1 MHFDHSYF
9 EDDVI
14 EGFYVPSLIKK
25 SWAAQIELLCDIDKV
40 CKKYGIKYFA
50 EWGTL
55 LGAVRHGGFIP
66 WDDDLDICMKRADY
80 MKFLSFA
87 KDELPK
93 EYYFLNYYNTDY
105 YEMLTRLVNTTRL
118 PLSSEMMDKFHGFP
132 FNVGIDIFVLDNLA
146 PSKREQDI
154 HKKQVELIYQIINT
168 YDYLTQEQIKEQL
181 ELLVDF
187 TDSKKKDDY
196 YTKRDL
202 YLIADQICSQY
213 QEQASDELAMIPLWV
228 ENGISYKK
236 SYYEDCFY
244 LPFENIEVPVPIAYN
259 AILKQKYGNY
269 LDVNRSGGAH
279 EYPVFQRQ
287 VSALE
292 KLLGRQIAP
301 YFQLSMKEYQDV
313 MSNRKQS
320 VYRKILM
327 IITALENLHDE
338 IIRMLLEGKS
348 ESIFS
353 YLEQCQQIAISLG
366 DIVEKFVEESLYTVP
381 CLERYCEFV
390 YNTYSGLSEG
400 VWVNTSELA
409 DALTAYCQELRVDI
423 EKELHSKNI
432 IVFLPYESRR
442 WETMETLWK
451 NSCADEKNEVYVIPI
466 PYYEKKYDGSL
477 GQMHYEGEDFAKL
490 IEIENYREYDFSKC
504 RPDVI
509 YFQNPYDEY
518 NVAISVPSFFY
529 TKNLLNLTD
538 KLIYVPG
545 FRPDDFTNADERAIL
560 NLRNYCMVP
569 GVVFAD
575 EVILSSAVM
584 KDRYVELLAETAG
597 ADTKAIWEEKI
608 KVSELPCQK
617 SSESN
622 DLVIPK
628 EWEKII
634 IDTNGKRKKI
644 VVYFV
649 GMDSLVCY
657 ENRAIEK
664 IEQSLKIFK
673 EYQKQI
679 ALIWKLPESIICE
692 VARRRPLICDML
704 RDCVRVFEK
713 EGWGILD
720 QSETSEIVSQL
731 ADAFYGDP
739 GLDWKLYRERK
750 IPMMAENMD
759 V

>member
-1 MHFDHSYF
+1 MYFDHSYF

-55 LGAVRHGGFIP
+55 LGTVRHGGFIP

-80 MKFLSFA
+80 MKFLAVA

-118 PLSSEMMDKFHGFP
+118 PLSSEMLDKFHGFP

-154 HKKQVELIYQIINT
+154 HKKQVELIYQIINA
-168 YDYLTQEQIKEQL
+168 YDYLTQEQINEQL

-202 YLIADQICSQY
+202 YLIADRICSQY
-213 QEQASDELAMIPLWV
+213 QGQDSDELAMIPLWV
-228 ENGISYKK
+228 KNGK
-236 SYYEDCFY
+236 SFEKTYYEDCFY
-244 LPFENIEVPVPIAYN
+244 LPFENVKMPVPIAYN
-259 AILKQKYGNY
+259 AILKRKYGNY
-269 LDVNRSGGAH
+269 LKINRSGGAH

-287 VSALE
+287 VSDLE
-292 KLLGRQIAP
+292 ELLGRQIDP
-301 YFQLSMKEYQDV
+301 RFQFSMKDYQDV

-320 VYRKILM
+320 VYSQILM
-327 IITALENLHDE
+327 LIPALENVHGR
-338 IIRMLLEGKS
+338 IIRMLLEGKY

-366 DIVEKFVEESLYTVP
+366 NIVEKFVEISSFTVP
-381 CLERYCEFV
+381 CLERYCEFIFD
-390 YNTYSGLSEG
+390 TYSVLSKSKQ
-400 VWVNTSELA
+400 VNASEL
-409 DALTAYCQELRVDI
+409 DYILSTYCQDLRVAV
-423 EKELHSKNI
+423 EKELHNKNV
-432 IVFLPYESRR
+432 IVFLPYELRR
-442 WETMETLWK
+442 WETLETFWK
-451 NSCADEKNEVYVIPI
+451 TSCEDENNEVYVVPI
-466 PYYEKKYDGSL
+466 PYYEKNYDGSL
-477 GQMHYEGEDFAKL
+477 GKMHYEGEDFAKL
-490 IEIENYREYDFSKC
+490 VEIEDYREYDFSKS
-504 RPDVI
+504 RPDII

-518 NVAISVPSFFY
+518 NSAISVPTFFY

-545 FRPDDFTNADERAIL
+545 FIPDDFSVIEERAMF
-560 NLRNYCMVP
+560 NLRKYCLIP

-575 EVILSSAVM
+575 EVLLPSVAM
-584 KDRYVELLAETAG
+584 KDRYVELLTETAG
-597 ADTKAIWEEKI
+597 ADTQAIWEEKI
-608 KVSELPCQK
+608 KVSELVCQK
-617 SSESN
+617 SSGIN
-622 DLVIPK
+622 DLVIPV

-634 IDTNGKRKKI
+634 MDTDGKRKKI
-644 VVYFV
+644 VVFFI
-649 GMDSLVCY
+649 GMDSLACY
-657 ENRAIEK
+657 EKKAIEK
-664 IEQSLKIFK
+664 IERSFKIFK
-673 EYQKQI
+673 EYCNHI
-679 ALIWKLPESIICE
+679 ALIWKIPKNIICE
-692 VARRRPLICDML
+692 LERYKPQIASKLCDCI
-704 RDCVRVFEK
+704 RTFEI

-720 QSETSEIVSQL
+720 KSESSEFISQL

-750 IPMMAENMD
+750 ISMMVENVD